1 MEKSGASDL
10 PASRLYLNIPLAGKT
25 LRGDPLWNH
34 ASAERVTAP
43 ARTVLQDAG
52 GNAGMSAKFAGCVSN
67 WVLEL

>member
-34 ASAERVTAP
+34 ASAERADCPREKQCFKTLA
-43 ARTVLQDAG
+43 AMQ
-52 GNAGMSAKFAGCVSN
+52 GCPQSS
-67 WVLEL
+67 LAA